1 MQSIAFIAKN
11 LLHVWPYHTTLH
23 DNKKLCMCNWDWPR
37 IVKSDPSHAASLPV
51 HRQDHTTTT
60 SYSINKQVLRRP
72 R

>member
-1 MQSIAFIAKN
+1 MQSIAFISKN

-23 DNKKLCMCNWDWPR
+23 DNKKLCMC
-37 IVKSDPSHAASLPV
+37 ISSHAASLPV